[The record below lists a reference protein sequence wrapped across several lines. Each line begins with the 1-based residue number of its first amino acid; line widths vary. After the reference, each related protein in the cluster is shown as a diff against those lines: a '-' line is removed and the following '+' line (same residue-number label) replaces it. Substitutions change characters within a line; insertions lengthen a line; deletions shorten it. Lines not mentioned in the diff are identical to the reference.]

1 MVDHHVDLIGSF
13 DNLSGTSRPAIDE
26 DVRVPFVR
34 ISILSAF
41 VTHDMIDV
49 DADIAVTVDF
59 RKCDK
64 GIHKAS

>member
-1 MVDHHVDLIGSF
+1 MVDHHIDLIGCF
-13 DNLSGTSRPAIDE
+13 CDFAGTPRPAIDE

-34 ISILSAF
+34 ISEPSAF

-49 DADIAVTVDF
+49 DPDIAVTVDF

>member
-1 MVDHHVDLIGSF
+1 MIDHHIDLIGCFRDFSR
-13 DNLSGTSRPAIDE
+13 TSRPAIDE

-34 ISILSAF
+34 ISKLSAF

-64 GIHKAS
+64 RIHKAS